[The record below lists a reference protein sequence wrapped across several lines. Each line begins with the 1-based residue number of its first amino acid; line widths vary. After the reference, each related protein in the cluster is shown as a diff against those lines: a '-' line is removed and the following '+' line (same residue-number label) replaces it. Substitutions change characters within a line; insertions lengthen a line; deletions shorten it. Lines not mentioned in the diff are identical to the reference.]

1 MSIPLPCVVSE
12 NDPQWKIFKGF
23 FIDPAAGLWHTMEE
37 QGKSLFYYNKEVIP
51 MVEDMKDKK
60 FAEDLIEKLKELVK
74 KGNVTKIQV
83 IKDGETVVNFP
94 LNVGIVAGV
103 AAAPWALI
111 LAAVTTLGMDCHI
124 DVVKDDGEVLHI
136 I

>member
-1 MSIPLPCVVSE
+1 
-12 NDPQWKIFKGF
+12 
-23 FIDPAAGLWHTMEE
+23 
-37 QGKSLFYYNKEVIP
+37 
-51 MVEDMKDKK
+51 MVENMKDKK
-60 FAEDLIEKLKELVK
+60 FAEEIVEKLKELVK

-83 IKDGETVVNFP
+83 LKDGETIVNFP
-94 LNVGIVAGV
+94 LDVGIVAGV

-124 DVVKDDGEVLHI
+124 EVVKDDGEVLHI

>member
-1 MSIPLPCVVSE
+1 
-12 NDPQWKIFKGF
+12 
-23 FIDPAAGLWHTMEE
+23 
-37 QGKSLFYYNKEVIP
+37 

-60 FAEDLIEKLKELVK
+60 LAEEVVEKIKELVK

-83 IKDGETVVNFP
+83 LKDGETIVNFP

>member
-1 MSIPLPCVVSE
+1 
-12 NDPQWKIFKGF
+12 
-23 FIDPAAGLWHTMEE
+23 
-37 QGKSLFYYNKEVIP
+37 

-60 FAEDLIEKLKELVK
+60 FAEEIIEKLKDLVK

-83 IKDGETVVNFP
+83 IKNGETIVNFP

-103 AAAPWALI
+103 AAAPWALL
-111 LAAVTTLGMDCHI
+111 LAAITTLGMDCPI

>member
-1 MSIPLPCVVSE
+1 
-12 NDPQWKIFKGF
+12 
-23 FIDPAAGLWHTMEE
+23 
-37 QGKSLFYYNKEVIP
+37 
-51 MVEDMKDKK
+51 MVEDMKNKK
-60 FAEDLIEKLKELVK
+60 FAEELVEKLKELVK

-83 IKDGETVVNFP
+83 IKYGETIVNFP

-111 LAAVTTLGMDCHI
+111 LAAITTLGMDCHI
-124 DVVKDDGEVLHI
+124 EVVKDDGDILHI

>member
-1 MSIPLPCVVSE
+1 
-12 NDPQWKIFKGF
+12 
-23 FIDPAAGLWHTMEE
+23 
-37 QGKSLFYYNKEVIP
+37 

-60 FAEDLIEKLKELVK
+60 LAEEIVEKLKELVK

-83 IKDGETVVNFP
+83 LKDGETIVNFP

-111 LAAVTTLGMDCHI
+111 LAAVTTLGMDCDI
-124 DVVKDDGEVLHI
+124 DVVKDDGEVIHI

>member
-1 MSIPLPCVVSE
+1 
-12 NDPQWKIFKGF
+12 
-23 FIDPAAGLWHTMEE
+23 
-37 QGKSLFYYNKEVIP
+37 

-60 FAEDLIEKLKELVK
+60 LAEEIVEKIKELVK

-83 IKDGETVVNFP
+83 IKDGEIIVNFP

-103 AAAPWALI
+103 AAAPWALL

-124 DVVKDDGEVLHI
+124 DVLKDDGDVIHI

>member
-1 MSIPLPCVVSE
+1 
-12 NDPQWKIFKGF
+12 
-23 FIDPAAGLWHTMEE
+23 
-37 QGKSLFYYNKEVIP
+37 
-51 MVEDMKDKK
+51 MVENMKDKK
-60 FAEDLIEKLKELVK
+60 FAEEIVEKLKELVK

-83 IKDGETVVNFP
+83 LKDGETIVNFP

-124 DVVKDDGEVLHI
+124 EVVKDDGEILHI

>member
-1 MSIPLPCVVSE
+1 
-12 NDPQWKIFKGF
+12 
-23 FIDPAAGLWHTMEE
+23 
-37 QGKSLFYYNKEVIP
+37 

-60 FAEDLIEKLKELVK
+60 FAEELVEKLKDLVK

-83 IKDGETVVNFP
+83 LKDGETIVNFP

-103 AAAPWALI
+103 TAAPWALL
-111 LAAVTTLGMDCHI
+111 LAAITTLGMDCHI

>member
-1 MSIPLPCVVSE
+1 
-12 NDPQWKIFKGF
+12 
-23 FIDPAAGLWHTMEE
+23 
-37 QGKSLFYYNKEVIP
+37 

-60 FAEDLIEKLKELVK
+60 FAEELIEKLKDLVR

-83 IKDGETVVNFP
+83 LKGGEVIVNFP

-111 LAAVTTLGMDCHI
+111 LAAITTLGMDCHI
-124 DVVKDDGEVLHI
+124 GEVMQI
-136 I
+136 V

>member
-1 MSIPLPCVVSE
+1 
-12 NDPQWKIFKGF
+12 
-23 FIDPAAGLWHTMEE
+23 
-37 QGKSLFYYNKEVIP
+37 

-60 FAEDLIEKLKELVK
+60 LAEDVVEKIKELVK

-83 IKDGETVVNFP
+83 LKDGETIVNFP

>member
-1 MSIPLPCVVSE
+1 
-12 NDPQWKIFKGF
+12 
-23 FIDPAAGLWHTMEE
+23 
-37 QGKSLFYYNKEVIP
+37 

-60 FAEDLIEKLKELVK
+60 FAKELIEKLKDLVR

-83 IKDGETVVNFP
+83 LKGGEVIVNFP

-111 LAAVTTLGMDCHI
+111 LAAITTLGMDCHI
-124 DVVKDDGEVLHI
+124 DVLKDNGEVMHI
-136 I
+136 V

>member
-1 MSIPLPCVVSE
+1 
-12 NDPQWKIFKGF
+12 
-23 FIDPAAGLWHTMEE
+23 
-37 QGKSLFYYNKEVIP
+37 

-60 FAEDLIEKLKELVK
+60 FAEDAIEKLKELVK

-83 IKDGETVVNFP
+83 TKDGETIVNFP

-124 DVVKDDGEVLHI
+124 DVVKDNGEVLHI

>member
-1 MSIPLPCVVSE
+1 
-12 NDPQWKIFKGF
+12 
-23 FIDPAAGLWHTMEE
+23 
-37 QGKSLFYYNKEVIP
+37 

-60 FAEDLIEKLKELVK
+60 FAEDLVEKLKELVK

-83 IKDGETVVNFP
+83 LKDGETIVNFP

-124 DVVKDDGEVLHI
+124 EVVKDDGEVLHI

>member
-1 MSIPLPCVVSE
+1 
-12 NDPQWKIFKGF
+12 
-23 FIDPAAGLWHTMEE
+23 
-37 QGKSLFYYNKEVIP
+37 

-60 FAEDLIEKLKELVK
+60 FAEDLVEKLKELVK

-83 IKDGETVVNFP
+83 LKDGETIVNFP

-124 DVVKDDGEVLHI
+124 EVVKDDGEILHI

>member
-1 MSIPLPCVVSE
+1 
-12 NDPQWKIFKGF
+12 
-23 FIDPAAGLWHTMEE
+23 
-37 QGKSLFYYNKEVIP
+37 

-60 FAEDLIEKLKELVK
+60 FAEEVVEKLKELVK

-83 IKDGETVVNFP
+83 TKDGETIVNFP

-111 LAAVTTLGMDCHI
+111 LAAVTTLDRKSTRLNSSH
-124 DVVKDDGEVLHI
+124 
-136 I
+136 

>member
-1 MSIPLPCVVSE
+1 MTHINFEEVPC
-12 NDPQWKIFKGF
+12 
-23 FIDPAAGLWHTMEE
+23 
-37 QGKSLFYYNKEVIP
+37 

-60 FAEDLIEKLKELVK
+60 FAEEIVEKLKDLVK

-83 IKDGETVVNFP
+83 IKNGETIVNFP

-103 AAAPWALI
+103 AAAPWALL
-111 LAAVTTLGMDCHI
+111 LAAITTLGMDCHI

>member
-1 MSIPLPCVVSE
+1 
-12 NDPQWKIFKGF
+12 
-23 FIDPAAGLWHTMEE
+23 
-37 QGKSLFYYNKEVIP
+37 

-60 FAEDLIEKLKELVK
+60 FAEEIVEKLKELVK

-83 IKDGETVVNFP
+83 IKNRETVVNFP

-103 AAAPWALI
+103 AAAPWALL
-111 LAAVTTLGMDCHI
+111 LAAITTLGMDCHI

>member
-1 MSIPLPCVVSE
+1 
-12 NDPQWKIFKGF
+12 
-23 FIDPAAGLWHTMEE
+23 
-37 QGKSLFYYNKEVIP
+37 

-60 FAEDLIEKLKELVK
+60 LAEEIVEKLKELVK
-74 KGNVTKIQV
+74 KGNVTKIQ
-83 IKDGETVVNFP
+83 ILKDGETIVNFP

-124 DVVKDDGEVLHI
+124 DVVKDDGEVIHI

>member
-1 MSIPLPCVVSE
+1 MTYYKKMGEWPTSIFEEVPCR
-12 NDPQWKIFKGF
+12 
-23 FIDPAAGLWHTMEE
+23 
-37 QGKSLFYYNKEVIP
+37 
-51 MVEDMKDKK
+51 VEDMKDKK
-60 FAEDLIEKLKELVK
+60 LAEEIIEKLKDLVK

-83 IKDGETVVNFP
+83 IKNGETIVNFP

-103 AAAPWALI
+103 AAAPWALL
-111 LAAVTTLGMDCHI
+111 LAAITTLGMDCHI